1 MEDAAPRKEIS
12 NEWVLIIGGII
23 SIIFGVVLVA
33 NPAAGAPIRRRYGT
47 SRINRDYDR

>member
-1 MEDAAPRKEIS
+1 MEDATPPKEKS

-33 NPAAGAPIRRRYGT
+33 KARMRRKGSCGNSVHGLYLT
-47 SRINRDYDR
+47 N